1 MKASYVF
8 VCIFQVHFAMNYATI
23 LCNVA
28 VGRTLLA
35 AHNYQ
40 VKISKESS
48 SVTANA
54 NGNASIDNGDQTATA
69 TAAAVA
75 AVGPTSEQY
84 KEQMSDE
91 IVSSMDMITSAIKAL
106 DLHISQTTVNPT
118 EEVNSKLETNAVII
132 APVLGRALGQLGSLH
147 LNPFRYLI
155 TKNCM
160 HGRWKYNN
168 DNDNDNDNYND
179 NDNDQSVS
187 QLFGGCDMTRYSVL
201 HFMCI

>member
-1 MKASYVF
+1 
-8 VCIFQVHFAMNYATI
+8 MNYATI

-35 AHNYQ
+35 AHHYQ
-40 VKISKESS
+40 VKISKERS
-48 SVTANA
+48 SVTAT
-54 NGNASIDNGDQTATA
+54 ASIDNGPQI
-69 TAAAVA
+69 AAAAA

-91 IVSSMDMITSAIKAL
+91 IVSSMEMITSAIKAL

-118 EEVNSKLETNAVII
+118 EEVNSKLKTNAVII

-147 LNPFRYLI
+147 LNPFRYLT

-187 QLFGGCDMTRYSVL
+187 QSVVWG
-201 HFMCI
+201 M

>member
-1 MKASYVF
+1 
-8 VCIFQVHFAMNYATI
+8 MNYATI

-35 AHNYQ
+35 AHHYQ

-48 SVTANA
+48 SVTTT
-54 NGNASIDNGDQTATA
+54 ASIDNGPQIA
-69 TAAAVA
+69 A

-91 IVSSMDMITSAIKAL
+91 IVSSMEMITSAIKAL

-118 EEVNSKLETNAVII
+118 EEVNSKLKTNAVII

-147 LNPFRYLI
+147 LNPFRYQTMI
-155 TKNCM
+155 NCM
-160 HGRWKYNN
+160 HFRWKY
-168 DNDNDNDNYND
+168 D
-179 NDNDQSVS
+179 S
-187 QLFGGCDMTRYSVL
+187 
-201 HFMCI
+201 